1 MYLALHGRDSTV
13 QRGPLPCARGKLKQ
27 GERDSRRHVYNLKG
41 EKTTGGERGTTEI
54 EDVASTLSETRK
66 VKPVS
71 AV

>member
-1 MYLALHGRDSTV
+1 MGETRPCKEE
-13 QRGPLPCARGKLKQ
+13 PLPCARGKLKQ